1 MGGTVFWM
9 PNFNYPAFLEYH
21 RRLKI
26 SFCLTVPPICLLIAN
41 DSNVRD
47 HFNDLKFAIAG
58 AAPMGPELQDAVSA
72 KFGHG
77 KTMVT
82 QTYGMSEVAG
92 STTCLAYGEKD
103 MTASVGRLLQNLD
116 ARIVNEND
124 IDVEPG
130 QEGELLLNGLTVFK
144 GYHKAPPS
152 SDVFD
157 SNGWF
162 RTGDIVR
169 FEKGLFYLVDRK
181 KELIKYKG
189 NQVALAELE
198 GFLLSHP
205 QILDAAVIG
214 VASKGTEV
222 PKGYV
227 VARDGDVSAEHILS
241 FIKERVSNHK
251 QLRSGVVFVDQIPKS
266 PSGKILRRVLKDM
279 SRADSKAK
287 GAKL

>member
-1 MGGTVFWM
+1 
-9 PNFNYPAFLEYH
+9 
-21 RRLKI
+21 
-26 SFCLTVPPICLLIAN
+26 
-41 DSNVRD
+41 
-47 HFNDLKFAIAG
+47 
-58 AAPMGPELQDAVSA
+58 
-72 KFGHG
+72 
-77 KTMVT
+77 
-82 QTYGMSEVAG
+82 
-92 STTCLAYGEKD
+92 
-103 MTASVGRLLQNLD
+103 
-116 ARIVNEND
+116 
-124 IDVEPG
+124 
-130 QEGELLLNGLTVFK
+130 LNGPTVFK

-222 PKGYV
+222 PKAYV

-251 QLRSGVVFVDQIPKS
+251 QLRGGVVFVDQIPKS

>member
-9 PNFNYPAFLEYH
+9 PKFKYPEFLEYH
-21 RRLKI
+21 RRLKL

-41 DSNVRD
+41 DSNVGD

-58 AAPMGPELQDAVSA
+58 AAPMGPELHDAVSA
-72 KFGHG
+72 KFGRG

-82 QTYGMSEVAG
+82 QTY
-92 STTCLAYGEKD
+92 D
-103 MTASVGRLLQNLD
+103 
-116 ARIVNEND
+116 D

-130 QEGELLLNGLTVFK
+130 QEGELLLKGLTQC
-144 GYHKAPPS
+144 
-152 SDVFD
+152 
-157 SNGWF
+157 WF
-162 RTGDIVR
+162 STGDIVR

-189 NQVALAELE
+189 NQVAPAELE

-205 QILDAAVIG
+205 QISDAAVIG

-222 PKGYV
+222 PKAYV
-227 VARDGDVSAEHILS
+227 VARDANVSAEHILT

-251 QLRSGVVFVDQIPKS
+251 QLRGGVVFVDQIPKS
-266 PSGKILRRVLKDM
+266 PSGKILRRVLKDK